1 MSDEDD
7 SGAQLDHPDILRA
20 VQTCSAVPDQWEG
33 ELRDGRAF
41 YYRYRFGR
49 VTLAVGPGRSDV
61 AGITHPTEAG
71 PATQVAILGHGDG
84 LSGMFE
90 TDEERSE
97 IFGQLLAEIT

>member
-7 SGAQLDHPDILRA
+7 SGAQLDHPDILKA

-41 YYRYRFGR
+41 YFRYRFGL
-49 VTLAVGPGRSDV
+49 VSLAVGPGRSDV
-61 AGITHPTEAG
+61 AGITRPSQAG
-71 PATQVAILGHGDG
+71 PETRVAILGHGDN

-97 IFGQLLAEIT
+97 IFRQLLAEIE